1 MAQVRVNQKQV
12 LSLAQLQEEDIIADT
27 QQSFVINEKK
37 EENEK
42 IATGTAKVDVV
53 VTVNQELEQQQKA
66 IVDEKVALLA
76 QEKVHAK
83 KKTSAKVC
91 LKVTGTILRIL
102 ACPIVALFAFFRWL
116 FLDGHKLKWK
126 DYFKGKGLSFDPPA
140 EGEWKGLFPHIK
152 DAVVAVFRCGRK
164 LCCVIL
170 IVGISLIGITVF
182 ILWKT
187 GIVDKIITKAI

>member
-91 LKVTGTILRIL
+91 LKVTGL
-102 ACPIVALFAFFRWL
+102 
-116 FLDGHKLKWK
+116 
-126 DYFKGKGLSFDPPA
+126 YFVFWPA
-140 EGEWKGLFPHIK
+140 QL
-152 DAVVAVFRCGRK
+152 
-164 LCCVIL
+164 
-170 IVGISLIGITVF
+170 
-182 ILWKT
+182 
-187 GIVDKIITKAI
+187 